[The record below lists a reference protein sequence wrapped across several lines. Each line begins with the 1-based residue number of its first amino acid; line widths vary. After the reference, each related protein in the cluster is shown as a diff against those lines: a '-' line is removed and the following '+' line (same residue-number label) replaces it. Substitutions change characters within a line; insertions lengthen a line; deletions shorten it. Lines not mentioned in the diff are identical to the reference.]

1 MSEAFILI
9 VTGIPGTGKTSV
21 SACLAE
27 ELGCRHFDVSTIL
40 YKEGYVERDPSLRDT
55 HLASEAGIEYVASA
69 ALQSVEEGNCVI
81 IDTHYPGE
89 FLSRLSKDYALIVV
103 LRTEP
108 LTLMRRLEAKGWRR
122 DKVIENVLG
131 EIFGVIYD
139 YLGYEGHSA
148 VEVDTTNTT
157 PCSAASKALE
167 LAEKWIVGPRIDW
180 LSFDYV
186 VELASRLSAELDS
199 YKNRLR
205 I

>member
-1 MSEAFILI
+1 MKPYILI

-21 SACLAE
+21 SKCLAN
-27 ELGCRHFDVSTIL
+27 ELDCIHLDVSTIL
-40 YKEGYVERDPSLRDT
+40 CREGFIEKDPSLRDT
-55 HLASEAGIEYVASA
+55 HLASEAGIEYIISAS
-69 ALQSVEEGNCVI
+69 LRLIDRGKCI
-81 IDTHYPGE
+81 ILDTHYPGE
-89 FLSRLSKDYALIVV
+89 FLSRLEKEYALIIV

-108 LTLMRRLEAKGWRR
+108 LTLMKRLESKGWRR

-139 YLGYEGHSA
+139 YLGHDIHSS

-157 PCSAASKALE
+157 PCTAAYRALE
-167 LAEKWIVGPRIDW
+167 LAGEWIVGPRIDW

-199 YKNRLR
+199 YKDRFR
-205 I
+205 V